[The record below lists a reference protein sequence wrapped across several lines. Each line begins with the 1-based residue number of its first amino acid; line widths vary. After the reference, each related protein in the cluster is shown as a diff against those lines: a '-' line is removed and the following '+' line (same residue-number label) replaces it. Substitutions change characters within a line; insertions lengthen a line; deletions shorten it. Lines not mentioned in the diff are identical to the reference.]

1 MRKELNQDVDSPYIF
16 EAVVLILYINRV
28 ASDSKSYILERPCCD
43 SSLVLF
49 FSSKLIKTILR
60 KLVRYFPVGLNASA
74 MHCVL
79 VFAASK
85 GLVEC
90 ILNPSQKLLSQFLD
104 ASVKLLEDG
113 EAS

>member
-1 MRKELNQDVDSPYIF
+1 MHSALGDHGPAYAAYAWCTCRRQEWTRAQAL
-16 EAVVLILYINRV
+16 
-28 ASDSKSYILERPCCD
+28 C
-43 SSLVLF
+43 
-49 FSSKLIKTILR
+49 
-60 KLVRYFPVGLNASA
+60 FPVGLNASA